1 MAEQQ
6 QFDEVYSLLIPFA
19 GGKMILPRL
28 SVTEVTGFLRPKPVR
43 GAPEW
48 LMGLITWHGQEIPLV
63 SFEGLCGRKV
73 PERANRTRIAVTH
86 TIGEMIAPP
95 VFALL
100 TQGYPYLV
108 RVNPA
113 VLSVDPENDFGA
125 NEAPVLQRVRM
136 ANERPY
142 IPDLEAI
149 EAKLLEIMPDRRFTD
164 TASATLSG
172 EGTEIPLPPA

>member
-19 GGKMILPRL
+19 GGKMILPRV
-28 SVTEVTGFLRPKPVR
+28 SITEVTGFLRPKAVR

-48 LMGLITWHGQEIPLV
+48 LLGLINWQGQEIPLV

-73 PERANRTRIAVTH
+73 PERANRTRIAVAH
-86 TIGEMIAPP
+86 AIGEQLNPP
-95 VFALL
+95 LFAVL

-108 RVNPA
+108 RVNSA
-113 VLSVDPENDFGA
+113 VLSTDPENDFS
-125 NEAPVLQRVRM
+125 EDAPVLNRVRM

-142 IPDLEAI
+142 VPDLEAI
-149 EAKLLEIMPDRRFTD
+149 EAKLLEVMPERRFTD
-164 TASATLSG
+164 TATGTGSA
-172 EGTEIPLPPA
+172 TEIPIV

>member
-1 MAEQQ
+1 MAEQLQ
-6 QFDEVYSLLIPFA
+6 EVYSLLIPFA

-28 SVTEVTGFLRPKPVR
+28 SVAEVTGFLRPKAVR
-43 GAPEW
+43 GAPDW
-48 LMGLITWHGQEIPLV
+48 LLGLINWSGQEIPLI

-86 TIGEMIAPP
+86 AIGEQINPP
-95 VFALL
+95 KFAIL

-113 VLSVDPENDFGA
+113 VLSVDPENDFGGG
-125 NEAPVLQRVRM
+125 ESPVLNRVRM

-149 EAKLLEIMPDRRFTD
+149 EAKLLEVMPERRFTD
-164 TASATLSG
+164 TATGSG
-172 EGTEIPLPPA
+172 TSTEIPIA

>member
-1 MAEQQ
+1 MAEQ

-19 GGKMILPRL
+19 GGKLILPRV

-43 GAPEW
+43 NAPDW
-48 LMGLITWHGQEIPLV
+48 LLGLINWQSQEIPLV

-86 TIGEMIAPP
+86 AIGEQLNPP
-95 VFALL
+95 VIAIL

-113 VLSVDPENDFGA
+113 VLSVDQENEFGA
-125 NEAPVLQRVRM
+125 DGPVLNRVRM
-136 ANERPY
+136 ANERPFV
-142 IPDLEAI
+142 PDLEAI
-149 EAKLLEIMPDRRFTD
+149 EERILQVMPERRFTD
-164 TASATLSG
+164 TASGSG
-172 EGTEIPLPPA
+172 TATEIPIA

>member
-1 MAEQQ
+1 MPE

-19 GGKMILPRL
+19 GGKLILPRV

-43 GAPEW
+43 GAPDW
-48 LMGLITWHGQEIPLV
+48 LMGLIRWHDQDIPLV

-73 PERANRTRIAVTH
+73 PERAGRTRIAITY
-86 TIGEMIAPP
+86 TIGELISPA
-95 VFALL
+95 VFAIL

-125 NEAPVLQRVRM
+125 DAPILNRLRM

-142 IPDLEAI
+142 VPDLEAI
-149 EAKLLEIMPDRRFTD
+149 ESRILEALPERRSLTDSTTGTD
-164 TASATLSG
+164 TELS
-172 EGTEIPLPPA
+172 IPIS

>member
-6 QFDEVYSLLIPFA
+6 QFDEVYRLLIPFA

-28 SVTEVTGFLRPKPVR
+28 SITEVTGFLRPKPVR

-48 LMGLITWHGQEIPLV
+48 LLGIITWNGQEIPLV
-63 SFEGLCGRKV
+63 SFEGMCGRKV
-73 PERANRTRIAVTH
+73 PERANRTRIAVAH
-86 TIGEMIAPP
+86 AIGEQINPP
-95 VFALL
+95 LFAIL

-113 VLSVDPENDFGA
+113 VLSVDPENDFGGA
-125 NEAPVLQRVRM
+125 DGPVLNRVRM

-149 EAKLLEIMPDRRFTD
+149 EAKLLEIMPERRFTD
-164 TASATLSG
+164 TATGSG
-172 EGTEIPLPPA
+172 TATEIPLPPA

>member
-1 MAEQQ
+1 MAEQ

-19 GGKMILPRL
+19 GGKMILPRV
-28 SVTEVTGFLRPKPVR
+28 SITEVTGFLRPKPVR

-48 LMGLITWHGQEIPLV
+48 LLGLINWQGQEIPLI

-73 PERANRTRIAVTH
+73 PERANRTRIAVAH
-86 TIGEMIAPP
+86 AIGELISPP
-95 VFALL
+95 LFAIL

-108 RVNPA
+108 RVNSA
-113 VLSVDPENDFGA
+113 VLSVDPENDFPDG
-125 NEAPVLQRVRM
+125 PVLNRMRM

-149 EAKLLEIMPDRRFTD
+149 EAKLLEVLPDRKFTD
-164 TASATLSG
+164 TSSATLSG
-172 EGTEIPLPPA
+172 EPTEIPLPPA

>member
-1 MAEQQ
+1 MAESQQ
-6 QFDEVYSLLIPFA
+6 LQEVYSLLIPFA
-19 GGKMILPRL
+19 GGKMIMPRL
-28 SVTEVTGFLRPKPVR
+28 SVAEVTGFLRPKAVR
-43 GAPEW
+43 GAPDW
-48 LMGLITWHGQEIPLV
+48 LLGLISWNGQEIPLI

-86 TIGEMIAPP
+86 AIGEQINPAM
-95 VFALL
+95 FAIL

-113 VLSVDPENDFGA
+113 VLSVDPENDFGS
-125 NEAPVLQRVRM
+125 NDGPVLNRVRM

-149 EAKLLEIMPDRRFTD
+149 EAKLLEIMPERRFTD
-164 TASATLSG
+164 TATGAGTS
-172 EGTEIPLPPA
+172 TEIPLLAE